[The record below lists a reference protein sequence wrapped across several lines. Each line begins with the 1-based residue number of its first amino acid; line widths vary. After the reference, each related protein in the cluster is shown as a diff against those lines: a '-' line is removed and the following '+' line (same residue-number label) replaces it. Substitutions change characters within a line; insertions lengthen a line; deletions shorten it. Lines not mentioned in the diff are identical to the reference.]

1 LIQYLASLTTAKLI
15 LWGYFLWYLVFAYL
29 YFDPDPRLWLTSLG
43 LALIVGFA
51 LYTNAR
57 ASSDGNRPLEAWQT
71 FRFFLTPFC
80 VSSFSALVK
89 GRNFILIFSPNVED
103 NLIAAGIILAAS
115 VLVVMAK
122 K

>member
-1 LIQYLASLTTAKLI
+1 MIRYLASITPARQI

-29 YFDPDPRLWLTSLG
+29 YFDADPRLWLTSLG
-43 LALIVGFA
+43 IALVVGFA

-57 ASSDGNRPLEAWQT
+57 ASSDGTRPLENWQA

-103 NLIAAGIILAAS
+103 NLIAAGIIVGAY
-115 VLVVMAK
+115 VLSVMAK

>member
-1 LIQYLASLTTAKLI
+1 LIRYLASLSPPKQI

-29 YFDPDPRLWLTSLG
+29 YFDSDPRLWLTSSG

-57 ASSDGNRPLEAWQT
+57 TSNDGNRQLETWQT

-103 NLIAAGIILAAS
+103 NLMAAGIIVAAY
-115 VLVVMAK
+115 VLTVMAK